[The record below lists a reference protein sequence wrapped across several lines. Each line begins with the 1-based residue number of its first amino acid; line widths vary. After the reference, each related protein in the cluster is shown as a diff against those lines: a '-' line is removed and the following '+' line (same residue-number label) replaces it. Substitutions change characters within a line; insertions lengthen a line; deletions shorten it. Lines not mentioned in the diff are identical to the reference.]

1 MTMEQGSSRKW
12 LGFAIA
18 TTLLW
23 GVWGATTGMSIERGF
38 PETLIY
44 VVWSVTMLLPM
55 LVVLARSGWKLDVS
69 LPAIAMGGA
78 IGLLGAGGQLLLFH
92 AVKTGPAW
100 LIFPIISLSP
110 VATIA
115 LSLAFLRE
123 RTGLLG
129 WTGIVLA
136 LIALPLLDFSPQGV
150 TGGTWF
156 LLALLVMLAWGLQA
170 FVMKLANSR
179 MSAES
184 IFVYMTLTGLMLA
197 PVAWAMTDW
206 SQPVNWGWDGP
217 WLAAGI
223 QLLNAVGALMLVYA
237 FRYGKAIVVAPMTNA
252 GAPLITA
259 LLSLAIA
266 GVVPGPLKAVALV
279 LALIAA
285 VLLALTGEKSE
296 DSAQHN

>member
-1 MTMEQGSSRKW
+1 MTMEQGASRKW
-12 LGFAIA
+12 LGFAVA

-23 GVWGATTGMSIERGF
+23 GMWGATTGISIERGF

-44 VVWSVTMLLPM
+44 VVWSATMLLPM
-55 LVVLARSGWKLDVS
+55 LIVLARNGWKIDVS

-110 VATIA
+110 VVTIA
-115 LSLAFLRE
+115 LSLAVLRE

-129 WTGIVLA
+129 WTGIALA

-150 TGGTWF
+150 TGGSWF

-170 FVMKLANSR
+170 FVMKFANDR

-206 SQPVNWGWDGP
+206 SKPVNWGWDGP

-266 GVVPGPLKAVALV
+266 GVVPGPLKAFALV
-279 LALIAA
+279 LALVAA

-296 DSAQHN
+296 DSAQHH